1 MPPTFVK
8 ENIWLS
14 MFLVLL
20 SGTQSF
26 NSLYSVSFSF
36 LFFKQNVSRRKTVN
50 IKLLSAN
57 SFIARQYMQGYW
69 PGLLAYPFPAPTP
82 TAHPKNN
89 ASVNQNI
96 EVDMTESVIKF
107 SRCDK
112 IDLPIKK
119 SQLRHRRNY
128 FNLF

>member
-26 NSLYSVSFSF
+26 NSLYSASFSF

-57 SFIARQYMQGYW
+57 SFIARQYMQGY
-69 PGLLAYPFPAPTP
+69 
-82 TAHPKNN
+82 
-89 ASVNQNI
+89 
-96 EVDMTESVIKF
+96 
-107 SRCDK
+107 
-112 IDLPIKK
+112 
-119 SQLRHRRNY
+119 
-128 FNLF
+128 

>member
-50 IKLLSAN
+50 IKLLPAN
-57 SFIARQYMQGYW
+57 SFIARQYMQGY
-69 PGLLAYPFPAPTP
+69 
-82 TAHPKNN
+82 
-89 ASVNQNI
+89 
-96 EVDMTESVIKF
+96 
-107 SRCDK
+107 
-112 IDLPIKK
+112 
-119 SQLRHRRNY
+119 
-128 FNLF
+128 